1 MNKTKLYG
9 VLAILFLLINLMLVG
24 FILNKG
30 RKRGKRKKSPK
41 EIIITRLNLDS
52 NQSADYGIKVQE
64 HRSLMNNTHEKIRAE
79 KSKLNNLLRT
89 EDREQAD
96 SLFTV
101 IAGLHR
107 EMELGFFNH
116 LIDIK
121 SICKP
126 EQMDNYTALVDDINT
141 IFSKRG
147 PRRKGSHKKQ

>member
-9 VLAILFLLINLMLVG
+9 VLAIVFLLINLMLVG
-24 FILNKG
+24 FMLTKG
-30 RKRGKRKKSPK
+30 GKRGQHKNSPK

-52 NQSADYGIKVQE
+52 NQRTAYEVKVQE
-64 HRSLMNNTHEKIRAE
+64 HRSLVNNTREKIRAE
-79 KSKLNNLLRT
+79 KSKLNSLLKT
-89 EDREQAD
+89 GNREQAD
-96 SLFTV
+96 SFSAV

-116 LIDIK
+116 LMDIK

-126 EQMDNYTALVDDINT
+126 EQMDNYTTLVDDINT

-147 PRRKGSHKKQ
+147 PKRKGSYKKQ

>member
-24 FILNKG
+24 FILTKG
-30 RKRGKRKKSPK
+30 RKRGKRKNSPK

-52 NQSADYGIKVQE
+52 NQSAAYEIKVQE

-79 KSKLNNLLRT
+79 KSKLNNLLKT
-89 EDREQAD
+89 ENREQAD
-96 SLFTV
+96 SLSSV

-126 EQMDNYTALVDDINT
+126 EQMDNYTLLVDDINT

-147 PRRKGSHKKQ
+147 PKRKGSHKKQ

>member
-52 NQSADYGIKVQE
+52 NQSAAYEIKVQE